1 MLLPSQMK
9 RPIKPILQILT
20 VEIAVMGLL
29 VLVVRLIDQDWVSS
43 IVVGSLVFIV
53 PSAYF
58 TFYALLFAVNREPRW
73 FLSAFIRGQTG
84 KLMLAAVGFALAFK
98 FVEPLHAPTVFIAYG
113 VLMLVHVVMTA
124 KVSKTLSA
132 EL

>member
-9 RPIKPILQILT
+9 RPIKPFIQIVA
-20 VEIAVMGLL
+20 VELAVVGLL
-29 VLVVRLIDQDWVSS
+29 VLAVWLIDQDRISS
-43 IVVGSLVFIV
+43 IVVGSLVFII

-58 TFYALLFAVNREPRW
+58 TLYALLFAVNREPRW
-73 FLSAFIRGQTG
+73 FLGAFIRGQTG

-113 VLMLVHVVMTA
+113 VLMLVHVVVTT
-124 KVSKTLSA
+124 KVSNALSA
-132 EL
+132 KL